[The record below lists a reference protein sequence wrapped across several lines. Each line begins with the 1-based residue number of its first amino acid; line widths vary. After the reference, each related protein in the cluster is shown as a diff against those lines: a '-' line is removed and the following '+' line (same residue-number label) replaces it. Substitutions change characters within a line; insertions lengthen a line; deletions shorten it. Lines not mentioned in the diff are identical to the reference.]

1 MRIVVVGAGA
11 LGGLVGAQLTDA
23 GEDVALVEVNQ
34 ARVTLLNDTGLF
46 VSAGDQGER
55 CVPVRVVGSVQG
67 LEEADLVFISVKSYQ
82 TRAAVEGVSSVIG
95 PKTFVLSMQNG
106 IGNAETMADVIGAE
120 RVLSGITYHSIQHT
134 GPNRIRYRAGIKP
147 IQIAPFDGVL
157 SPAVEAVGEV
167 FRRAGLNTDVVEN
180 IDHAVWQKLLHN
192 AVVNPVSALTGMTC
206 REMLDDEALQSFMR
220 ACCLEIVEVMKA
232 RGVPIVDEEDPYRP
246 VVASQKA
253 LGKNRPS
260 MWQDLARGFP
270 TEVDAINGAV
280 VREAKRQGL
289 EAPLNWGLVQFLK
302 SREKQVL
309 RRRKRAV
316 QTVEKTKAEQEARP
330 AVRAMPR
337 GKFGGMPEGRVPLDC
352 APKLKELVHSHYLDL
367 QAAADDPKRH
377 VAWCSGLGPVEVLR
391 ALDLTLY
398 FPENHAALIGAS
410 RQAERFL
417 RRSLSEGFSPLA
429 STAMTADIG
438 AFLSDESPLVSVHGI
453 DGPPRPEA
461 LVYSTGYS
469 ESLRHWFEWYAN
481 HFEAPVLGLHPPP
494 LLGEVEQLDVDNTVQ
509 QIHRLAHKLE
519 AQFGRSLDI
528 DQLAEVVSL
537 SARAA
542 ALYGQCLDLS
552 QQTPAP
558 WTYFDMLVHLA
569 PMVLMRGTPQAVEYY
584 RILRAELEGRV
595 NQGLASVPGEKFRF
609 FWEGPPI
616 WCGLRPLSTLFL
628 EHHVAVV
635 SSTYSRIFALE
646 GLDPDN
652 PVESMARTYAGI
664 FPNRSTGYKAE
675 FLRREVE
682 NLGVDAVVYHDGRT
696 AQKHSS
702 VRYGLQHRVEAL
714 TGVPS
719 LVIEAD
725 THDARLFSMEQLE
738 RQLEE
743 LIELAGERA
752 ARGEGPARGSGGDAS
767 TTGDI
772 AGGGG
777 GGGGGGSGLGD
788 SGNSGGILMAS
799 RSRTNG

>member
-11 LGGLVGAQLTDA
+11 LGGLVGAQLTEA
-23 GEDVALVEVNQ
+23 GEEVALVEVNQ
-34 ARVTLLNDTGLF
+34 ARVKLLNETGLY
-46 VSAGDQGER
+46 VSAGAKGEQ
-55 CVPVRVVGSVQG
+55 CVRVRVVGSVQG

-106 IGNAETMADVIGAE
+106 IGNAETMAELLGPD

-147 IQIAPFDGVL
+147 IQIAPFNGVL
-157 SPAVEAVGEV
+157 TPAVEAVGEV

-192 AVVNPVSALTGMTC
+192 AVVNPVSALTGLTC

-232 RGVPIVDEEDPYRP
+232 RGVPIIDEEDPYRP
-246 VVASQKA
+246 VVGSQKA

-280 VREAKRQGL
+280 VREAERLGL
-289 EAPLNWGLVQFLK
+289 RAPLNWGLVQFLK
-302 SREKQVL
+302 SRENQVL

-316 QTVEKTKAEQEARP
+316 RTVERTKAEQDAP
-330 AVRAMPR
+330 SAVRAMPVGR
-337 GKFGGMPEGRVPLDC
+337 LGGMPEGRVPLEC

-367 QAAADDPKRH
+367 QAAGDDPERH
-377 VAWCSGLGPVEVLR
+377 VAWCSGLGPVEILR
-391 ALDLTLY
+391 ALDITPY

-410 RQAERFL
+410 RQAERFI

-429 STAMTADIG
+429 SSAMTSDIG
-438 AFLSDESPLVSVHGI
+438 AFLSGESPLVTVHGI
-453 DGPPRPEA
+453 AGPPRPEA

-469 ESLRHWFEWYAN
+469 ESLRHWFEWYSN
-481 HFEAPVLGLHPPP
+481 HFDAPVLGLHPPP
-494 LLGEVEQLDVDNTVQ
+494 LLGEVEQLDVDNTVA
-509 QIHRLAHKLE
+509 QIQRLAHKLE
-519 AQFGRSLDI
+519 ELFGRALDI
-528 DQLAEVVSL
+528 DRLAEVVAL

-542 ALYGQCLDLS
+542 TLYGICLELS
-552 QQTPAP
+552 QQTPTP

-595 NQGLASVPGEKFRF
+595 NKGLAAVPGEKLRF

-628 EHHVAVV
+628 QHRVAVV
-635 SSTYSRIFALE
+635 SSTYSRIFVLD

-652 PVESMARTYAGI
+652 PVESMARTYLGV
-664 FPNRSTGYKAE
+664 FPNRSSGYKAE

-682 NLGVDAVVYHDGRT
+682 KLGVDAVVYHDGRT

-702 VRYGLQHRVEAL
+702 VRYGLQLRVERM
-714 TGVPS
+714 TGVGS

-725 THDARLFSMEQLE
+725 PHDARLFSMEQIE
-738 RQLEE
+738 RQLEDF
-743 LIELAGERA
+743 IELAGERA
-752 ARGEGPARGSGGDAS
+752 ARGEPPARGNGRRAGD
-767 TTGDI
+767 DR
-772 AGGGG
+772 GGGG
-777 GGGGGGSGLGD
+777 DDAGSGLDG
-788 SGNSGGILMAS
+788 SGGILMAS